1 MSETPTHQPRLPTL
15 TQLRTFLAVVETG
28 TLSLAARRLNLTQ
41 PAVSQQ
47 INEME
52 KCLGQRLLERLPG
65 GVVPTAAGSSIL
77 DPIRRVLKAAED
89 VVAAAS
95 EHAEGG
101 KGRLRLG
108 VGAATAATLL
118 PDVLAEVKQVLP
130 RLDIRLEAGST
141 PDLLLQVEESELDL
155 AIVTLPVAPSR
166 TIEFQPLLREPMLA
180 VLPAALNVG
189 DDAPLTA
196 ADLSRLPL
204 ILDVTGAHTRRLIN
218 RWFAEADL
226 TPLPMMEIA
235 GTETIRQL
243 VRNGL
248 GASILP
254 RSGVGGLV
262 TRPLHPPLWRE
273 MAVAMRAD
281 KRRDRGLRVFL
292 DELHRS
298 LDRDFEPLSQ
308 SESR

>member
-1 MSETPTHQPRLPTL
+1 MSETASSSSRLPTL
-15 TQLRTFLAVVETG
+15 NQMRTFLAVVETG

-47 INEME
+47 IGELE
-52 KCLGQRLLERLPG
+52 RCLGQRLLERLPG
-65 GVVPTAAGSSIL
+65 GVIPTAAGSSIL
-77 DPIRRVLKAAED
+77 EPVARLLKAAED

-95 EHAEGG
+95 EHGEGG

-108 VGAATAATLL
+108 MGAASAAALL
-118 PDVLAEVKQVLP
+118 PEVLAEVKQALP

-141 PDLLLQVEESELDL
+141 PDLLRAVEEGDLDL
-155 AIVTLPVAPSR
+155 VIVTLPIAPSR
-166 TIEFQPLLREPMLA
+166 TIELVPVLREPMVA
-180 VLPAALNVG
+180 VLPTGL
-189 DDAPLTA
+189 DDGGAAPLSA
-196 ADLSRLPL
+196 ADLCKLPL

-235 GTETIRQL
+235 GIETIRQL

-248 GASILP
+248 GATILP
-254 RSGVGGLV
+254 QSNVDGFAPRSLS
-262 TRPLHPPLWRE
+262 PPLWRE

-292 DELHRS
+292 DALHRS
-298 LDRDFEPLSQ
+298 LGDPCEALGQ
-308 SESR
+308 QG